1 MKKLNALVVSL
12 ALLTVAAFTS
22 CAQLNERAQV
32 SFSID
37 TAQLARNLSLDP
49 NEGSTDL
56 WIVATMEGTSGTTE
70 TKAVHNA
77 KVTTQ
82 NPQQTAGSVSAEY
95 TEITFDNFLV
105 GDTVTAYVDVY
116 YIPSSASQNVQ
127 NYWRYTGTSDRTY
140 LDLWENKISMTLNE
154 VSPED
159 VESIEGLPL
168 NFSTCTYKGESLS
181 IRDGEN
187 KTLAFYSNN
196 TYTISI
202 DDSPI
207 SQGKWSCKTYS
218 YAPDSSDNLVA
229 DGREI
234 ALTEYWYLDP
244 RIDTE
249 DTPDFKYLTFG
260 GSTPVIVMPRKTQTV
275 IFTKT
280 DPESVILSGSVKSG
294 SGITFYITQ
303 ES

>member
-1 MKKLNALVVSL
+1 
-12 ALLTVAAFTS
+12 
-22 CAQLNERAQV
+22 
-32 SFSID
+32 
-37 TAQLARNLSLDP
+37 
-49 NEGSTDL
+49 
-56 WIVATMEGTSGTTE
+56 
-70 TKAVHNA
+70 
-77 KVTTQ
+77 
-82 NPQQTAGSVSAEY
+82 
-95 TEITFDNFLV
+95 
-105 GDTVTAYVDVY
+105 
-116 YIPSSASQNVQ
+116 
-127 NYWRYTGTSDRTY
+127 
-140 LDLWENKISMTLNE
+140 MTLNE

-234 ALTEYWYLDP
+234 TLTEYWYIDP
-244 RIDTE
+244 IVTTE
-249 DTPDFKYLTFG
+249 SESNGQDKFLTFE

-275 IFTKT
+275 IFTKP
-280 DPESVILSGSVKSG
+280 DPEAEDLSGSVKSG
-294 SGITFYITQ
+294 SGITFDVMQ
-303 ES
+303 GH